1 MLVVAPGGK
10 ERTRGEFGALLAGA
24 GLRLRRIVPTASRV
38 KVLEAVAA

>member
-1 MLVVAPGGK
+1 M
-10 ERTRGEFGALLAGA
+10 RGEFGTLLAGA